1 MGIRVQQA
9 FEGGRA
15 VTDDNAIDVLAEI
28 LSKGATRKSFA
39 NDPEGTLRDRGVD
52 PASLPAGVYDV
63 LSDLSDTE
71 LRAIGRLK
79 KAFDESGDVSSEQ
92 KLQMV

>member
-1 MGIRVQQA
+1 MTN
-9 FEGGRA
+9 EE
-15 VTDDNAIDVLAEI
+15 AIAALAEI

-39 NDPEGTLRDRGVD
+39 NDPEGTLRDRGID
-52 PASLPAGVYDV
+52 PASLPTGIYEV

-79 KAFDESGDVSSEQ
+79 KAFDEAGDVSPDA